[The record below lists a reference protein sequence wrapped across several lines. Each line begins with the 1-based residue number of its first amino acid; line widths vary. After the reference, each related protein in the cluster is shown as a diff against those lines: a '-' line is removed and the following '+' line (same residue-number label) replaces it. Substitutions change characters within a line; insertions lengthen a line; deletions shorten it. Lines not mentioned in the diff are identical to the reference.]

1 MQKIARK
8 TFKATGMG
16 CAGCA
21 ARINTVLS
29 EQPGVKHAS
38 VSFVSGKAIVEFDD
52 TQCNTESLV
61 NAVKDA
67 GYGLSP
73 DDEEENDD
81 KDDHERKESKL
92 QIINQIASASLSL
105 AILSAELYN
114 SEYSGVL
121 MWILSTPAVFWCGRN
136 FYSNA
141 WKQLKHRFCSMDTLI
156 ALSTGISY
164 FFSLFNLAF
173 PAFWTSK
180 GIEPHLYFSAA
191 SMVITFV
198 LIGKMLENRAKR
210 QTTSAIRQL
219 MELRPRTVT
228 VLVGNTEKSANIAD
242 IISGDTLVA
251 HPGEKIAVDGTVT
264 DGDTYIDESMLT
276 GESTP
281 IRKCNGAKVYAG
293 TINQNGNIRYR
304 ADEVGDKTVLSQIIR
319 MTQQAQDSKAP
330 IQSAV
335 DKVAS
340 IFVPAIIVIAVISLI
355 AWLVLDPVNGLSH
368 GILAAVTVLAISC
381 PCALGLAT
389 PTAISVGMGLGAKNG
404 ILIKDAE
411 CLEIAASVSAVIMD
425 KTGTLTEGQTKVT
438 QAHFASDKLKGDILA
453 KFKALESLSEHPLAK
468 AVVAYADEN
477 IFGETSSKQANSN
490 LSYNNNETAS
500 NELVTSAEDAS
511 ESCRSETPDSCTLRS
526 VEPTGITDFN
536 TEAGFGVRGNWT
548 EADGKVIT
556 LRAGSAK
563 YIEMNGIDFPERL
576 ACIAKDMAGTTVWF
590 AVGKSAVAVFSIS
603 DKLRDSALDGIRELK
618 KMGITTHILSGDS
631 RAATETI
638 AKELGINEFH
648 AESLPAD
655 KVEYIKQLQR
665 AGYST
670 AMIGDGINDSAALAQ
685 SDVGIA
691 MGKGSDIAISSAGIT
706 LINNDLRKVSSA
718 IKLSR
723 MTVKTL
729 KGNLFWAFIY
739 NVISIPVAAGIL
751 YPICGFLLNP
761 MLASAAMALSSI
773 SVVTNSLLLK
783 RRCKL

>member
-1 MQKIARK
+1 MQKITRK

-38 VSFVSGKAIVEFDD
+38 VSFVSGKATVEFDE

-61 NAVKDA
+61 KAVKDA

-81 KDDHERKESKL
+81 KDEHERKESKL
-92 QIINQIASASLSL
+92 QSINLIISTSLSL

-136 FYSNA
+136 FYSSA

-173 PAFWTSK
+173 PALWTSK

-228 VLVGNTEKSANIAD
+228 VLVGNTERRANIAD
-242 IISGDTLVA
+242 IISGDILVA

-276 GESTP
+276 GEAKP

-340 IFVPAIIVIAVISLI
+340 IFVPAIIGIAVISLI
-355 AWLVLDPVNGLSH
+355 AWLVLDPANGLSH

-411 CLEIAASVSAVIMD
+411 CLERAASVSAVIMD
-425 KTGTLTEGQTKVT
+425 KTGTLTEGRPKVT
-438 QAHFASDKLKGDILA
+438 QAHFASEKMKRAILA

-477 IFGETSSKQANSN
+477 IFGG
-490 LSYNNNETAS
+490 TAS
-500 NELVTSAEDAS
+500 NELVTSAEDTS
-511 ESCRSETPDSCTLRS
+511 ESCRSEKPDSCALRT

-536 TEAGFGVRGNWT
+536 TEAGLGVRGNWT
-548 EADGKVIT
+548 VTDGKVIT

-563 YIEMNGIDFPERL
+563 YMEMNGIDFPKSL
-576 ACIAKDMAGTTVWF
+576 AGKAKDMAGTTVWF
-590 AVGKSAVAVFSIS
+590 AEGNNAISVLSIS

-655 KVEYIKQLQR
+655 KVEYIKQLQS
-665 AGYST
+665 AGYTT

-718 IKLSR
+718 IKLAR

-739 NVISIPVAAGIL
+739 NVISIPIAAGIL